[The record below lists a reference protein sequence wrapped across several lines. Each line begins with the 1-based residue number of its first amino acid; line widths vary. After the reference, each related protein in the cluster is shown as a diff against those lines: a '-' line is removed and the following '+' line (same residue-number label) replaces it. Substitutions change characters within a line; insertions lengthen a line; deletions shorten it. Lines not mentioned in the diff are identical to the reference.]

1 MERGFHC
8 ILYIKMYGKQSRE
21 QRREERE
28 ME

>member
-8 ILYIKMYGKQSRE
+8 MLYIKMYGKQSRE
-21 QRREERE
+21 QTRAERA